1 MLIQKYLENRV
12 LNPKPFLHIALVE
25 SLIRWDYAFPR
36 KTRIIIENPE
46 RLPRD
51 RAAIIAMNHTN
62 PYNYIP
68 FLYQLYREYQADSNR
83 PFPSYGFWS
92 KARFFHNPVAGRLL
106 AAGNVLPL
114 PSRGYVLAK
123 DFKDT
128 CGRVPDDREY
138 RLLRDLVD
146 ETIDQAQFLA
156 QANVTL
162 KRFVT
167 TPHAAFDPAEQLY
180 ADYVEA
186 QFETLMQMVTSISE
200 RGLLEQGINI
210 LIFPEGGVSVRL
222 QSGQVG
228 LAQLA
233 LKTGAPIVPV
243 AGNGLDRLYPDLR
256 PFSQGGEAIYRVG
269 KPLTLEGE
277 LAPVAINEPFEPFT
291 RAARDK
297 YNRHFQAVTGLVM
310 ARLNELLDPPYQFSL
325 DAAPPAR
332 KGAERFV

>member
-1 MLIQKYLENRV
+1 MLIRKYLENRH
-12 LNPKPFLHIALVE
+12 LNPKPFMHIALVE

-36 KTRIIIENPE
+36 KTRIIIENLE
-46 RLPRD
+46 RLPQD

-62 PYNYIP
+62 IYNYVP
-68 FLYQLYREYQADSNR
+68 FLYQLYQEYRAGSDR
-83 PFPSYGFWS
+83 PFPSYAFWS
-92 KARFFHNPVAGRLL
+92 KARFFHNPLAGRFL

-128 CGRVPDDREY
+128 CGRVPNDLEY

-146 ETIDQAQFLA
+146 ETIDQDQFLA
-156 QANVTL
+156 QASAIL
-162 KRFVT
+162 KQFVT
-167 TPHAAFDPAEQLY
+167 TPHGLFNPAEQLY
-180 ADYVEA
+180 AAYIET
-186 QFETLMQMVTSISE
+186 QFETLMQMVTRISE
-200 RGLLEQGINI
+200 RALLEQGINI
-210 LIFPEGGVSVRL
+210 LIFPEGGTSVRL
-222 QSGQVG
+222 QPGQVG

-243 AGNGLDRLYPDLR
+243 AGNGLDHLYPDVR
-256 PFSQGGEAIYRVG
+256 PFSQGGQAVYRVG
-269 KPLTLEGE
+269 RPLTPEDE

-297 YNRHFQAVTGLVM
+297 YNHHFHAVTALVM

-325 DAAPPAR
+325 DAAQPAR
-332 KGAERFV
+332 KGAKRFV